1 LIFDG
6 IELVCSPAQHFSGR
20 GLFDRSTTLWCSWVI
35 TGKADNIYFSG
46 DSGYGKH
53 FKEIGD
59 KYGPFDISLMECGQY
74 NEEWKVI
81 HMMPEETVQA
91 AVDLKSKLVLPIHW
105 GAFILAFHDW
115 TDPIKRVTKK
125 AKELNMPLT
134 TPKIRANL

>member
-1 LIFDG
+1 
-6 IELVCSPAQHFSGR
+6 
-20 GLFDRSTTLWCSWVI
+20 
-35 TGKADNIYFSG
+35 
-46 DSGYGKH
+46 
-53 FKEIGD
+53 
-59 KYGPFDISLMECGQY
+59 MECGQY

-134 TPKIRANL
+134 TPKIGQSVILGSEDFPTERWWEAYN